1 MAAPSVYI
9 RAVQKAIEI
18 TGGRKALAERLG
30 VKPTEIE
37 KWLDGKAQVPHET
50 FLRIIDIVIEELAP
64 PGEPDP
70 GDPPSPRSSSPSR
83 HRDCD

>member
-64 PGEPDP
+64 PGEPDSS
-70 GDPPSPRSSSPSR
+70 DPPSPRSSSPFPR
-83 HRDCD
+83 RDCD